1 MEVELGTS
9 PYTHQKVFRS
19 KGVERYMALINEH
32 GAEYQVG
39 YLSDC
44 FAGARVLNSIRVV
57 EWKPNQIL
65 SRILF
70 YQSTTTFWHRIL
82 TQIPWEPQ
90 KPVSFGVSQGTN
102 ILHPTPPDPRSGTK
116 PPQSQE
122 VMSATNGKTFPLQ
135 KPSRLSYQP
144 TAPRVNKQCLTT
156 SYTTPNP

>member
-44 FAGARVLNSIRVV
+44 FARARVLNSIRVV

-90 KPVSFGVSQGTN
+90 KPVTKSQIPWVEYLSKKISQVAQLAHLMACFSSFSLTSTMTFLQPLFRFNTSTFIN
-102 ILHPTPPDPRSGTK
+102 F
-116 PPQSQE
+116 
-122 VMSATNGKTFPLQ
+122 MSF
-135 KPSRLSYQP
+135 YF
-144 TAPRVNKQCLTT
+144 
-156 SYTTPNP
+156 